1 MEMPAAVSFGLTD
14 SHTSKGQWVTD
25 SHTSKGQWV
34 TLKVSDDALAQPLM
48 DTPCQIPPGFQHT
61 RGQRRS

>member
-14 SHTSKGQWVTD
+14 SHTSKGQWVA
-25 SHTSKGQWV
+25 V
-34 TLKVSDDALAQPLM
+34 KVSDDALAQPLM